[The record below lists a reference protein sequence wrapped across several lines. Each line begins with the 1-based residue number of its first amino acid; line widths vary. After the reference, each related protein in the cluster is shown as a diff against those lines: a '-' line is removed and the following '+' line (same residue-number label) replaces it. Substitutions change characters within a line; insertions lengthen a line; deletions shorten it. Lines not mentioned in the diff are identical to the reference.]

1 MERGYR
7 YPASAYLYFCEDSGA
22 LTSGYILLLL
32 GRIKRSIHLS
42 PISVSPFAS
51 PWVNMDAHLV
61 VEFAISATT
70 FLVYDTVINFA
81 DEVEYIWCRR
91 GLWMKFVYVFL
102 RHITYLITASIVALS
117 IFGVQG
123 KTWDSRQC
131 IGWTLLQLVSNQ
143 VITIVVEGILVFRIC
158 AMYNRNKWILI
169 VISILY
175 AGVAVTM
182 AVACFLSVPNAKWT
196 PQCLVTDVP
205 PIYGSYWIIS
215 VSFETLLFCLTLYRC
230 YISSQNLGQYSI
242 LFSLMRDG
250 TWAYAMMFAIMLI
263 NLLMYHYIH
272 SPLAGLCFVWELA
285 IMSFA
290 GSHILLNLRRL
301 AAPENEL
308 SISDDTS
315 TMVFADSQSTQIP
328 ERHFRVSPND
338 IELQAVQRG
347 DDIATSDSGDAT
359 LLIN

>member
-1 MERGYR
+1 MFHDRR
-7 YPASAYLYFCEDSGA
+7 SF
-22 LTSGYILLLL
+22 TSLL
-32 GRIKRSIHLS
+32 GLHVFLL
-42 PISVSPFAS
+42 VLL
-51 PWVNMDAHLV
+51 VV

-81 DEVEYIWCRR
+81 DE
-91 GLWMKFVYVFL
+91 
-102 RHITYLITASIVALS
+102 
-117 IFGVQG
+117 G

-205 PIYGSYWIIS
+205 PIYGSYW
-215 VSFETLLFCLTLYRC
+215 C

-250 TWAYAMMFAIMLI
+250 TWAYVMMF
-263 NLLMYHYIH
+263 
-272 SPLAGLCFVWELA
+272 G
-285 IMSFA
+285 
-290 GSHILLNLRRL
+290 
-301 AAPENEL
+301 
-308 SISDDTS
+308 
-315 TMVFADSQSTQIP
+315 
-328 ERHFRVSPND
+328 
-338 IELQAVQRG
+338 
-347 DDIATSDSGDAT
+347 
-359 LLIN
+359 

>member
-1 MERGYR
+1 MFHDRR
-7 YPASAYLYFCEDSGA
+7 SF
-22 LTSGYILLLL
+22 TSLL
-32 GRIKRSIHLS
+32 GLHVFLL
-42 PISVSPFAS
+42 VLL
-51 PWVNMDAHLV
+51 VV

-81 DEVEYIWCRR
+81 DEVEYIWWSVVPLKIAMRRPIFDIHGSRR

-205 PIYGSYWIIS
+205 PIYGSYW
-215 VSFETLLFCLTLYRC
+215 C

-250 TWAYAMMFAIMLI
+250 TWAYVMMF
-263 NLLMYHYIH
+263 
-272 SPLAGLCFVWELA
+272 G
-285 IMSFA
+285 
-290 GSHILLNLRRL
+290 
-301 AAPENEL
+301 
-308 SISDDTS
+308 
-315 TMVFADSQSTQIP
+315 
-328 ERHFRVSPND
+328 
-338 IELQAVQRG
+338 
-347 DDIATSDSGDAT
+347 
-359 LLIN
+359 